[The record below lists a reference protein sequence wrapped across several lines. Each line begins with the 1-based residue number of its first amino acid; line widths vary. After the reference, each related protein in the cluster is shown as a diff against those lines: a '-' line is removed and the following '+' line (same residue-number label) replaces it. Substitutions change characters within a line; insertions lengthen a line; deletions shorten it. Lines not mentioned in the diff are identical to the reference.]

1 VAFFNPNAIIH
12 PERPLFNNKQGRH
25 AADRYHLR
33 LHRARSVVLT
43 SSELVEIRAAQR
55 TFEGAYIRTALS
67 QFSFALVVLKIF
79 TSEFYSIGALFA
91 VYGAGILI
99 TSLFRRQQGNKQFFS
114 EVGED
119 GLQRKK
125 FRTSGNVVTVITA
138 LSMAAYVSL
147 LVLVFRLSL

>member
-1 VAFFNPNAIIH
+1 
-12 PERPLFNNKQGRH
+12 
-25 AADRYHLR
+25 
-33 LHRARSVVLT
+33 
-43 SSELVEIRAAQR
+43 
-55 TFEGAYIRTALS
+55 LS

-138 LSMAAYVSL
+138 LSMGAYVSL
-147 LVLVFRLSL
+147 LVPVFRLSL